1 MVASRREGSTPIPR
15 KTSPRGRGKVY
26 DSHSGTLRGD
36 GGGREPVRGLERRGS
51 LSLPRGWLLAAGVPT
66 VTCAV
71 SPFTGGKGFCTSRAT
86 RPSQELRGEGAGRSR
101 SSSEEE
107 PESTGS
113 GSRDACPTP
122 GDSSHAAPWTAAALS
137 RGLRAFRAHS
147 PHQAGHG
154 PCVTGLALFKLVDVS
169 AKKLAESP
177 MTVSKGGGHCPHELP
192 SHAAVP
198 WPPAWMREGA
208 ELTLATQPL
217 CTQRAPGP
225 ESSASHARSCGTKPC
240 DGIHFPGACDSGCS
254 MGPRAPGDLAPSLG
268 QCSVGRTVAEK

>member
-1 MVASRREGSTPIPR
+1 MVASRREGSTSIPGGEDH
-15 KTSPRGRGKVY
+15 KTSPRRRGKVY

-113 GSRDACPTP
+113 GSCDACPTP
-122 GDSSHAAPWTAAALS
+122 GDSKSRCPMDSSSPIPGAP
-137 RGLRAFRAHS
+137 G
-147 PHQAGHG
+147 
-154 PCVTGLALFKLVDVS
+154 
-169 AKKLAESP
+169 
-177 MTVSKGGGHCPHELP
+177 LP
-192 SHAAVP
+192 SSQPPPGRP
-198 WPPAWMREGA
+198 WSLRD
-208 ELTLATQPL
+208 
-217 CTQRAPGP
+217 
-225 ESSASHARSCGTKPC
+225 RSRPFQT
-240 DGIHFPGACDSGCS
+240 
-254 MGPRAPGDLAPSLG
+254 
-268 QCSVGRTVAEK
+268 GRCERKKTG